1 MPEESANSLNS
12 NHERRL
18 SVTCR
23 YIDKLLAD
31 MESMLNVAT
40 SKLAFPQYTPD
51 LTSAQRRV
59 VEDYISRIRSQ
70 LIRVLDGQNI
80 ERPPADIPVARSLH
94 STLTFVDITV
104 EELRPEYMRGYGEVP
119 PQAAVE
125 LNRIAGEL
133 QGLVRQLD
141 QYLMR
146 GAGENLQQRL
156 EKLEQTGDEVPLLR
170 RLGTII
176 TEDERVEF
184 RSTLPLASV
193 ASEDQQ
199 GSPENSYGESA
210 LLRLGELAEEFDAEQ
225 VAADA
230 RSVAER
236 ISEGRFYVACIGQF
250 KRGKSSVLNALVG
263 DSLLPTGVVPVTTVP
278 TIVRYGSHAAARVRF
293 EAGASGWTD
302 IPVKTV
308 DEYVSEEKN
317 PENAK
322 HVAALEIFVP
332 NPLLATGMCFVDTPG
347 LGSVFTGNTAATQ
360 AFIPHIDAALVVI
373 GADPPLAGEELVLVE
388 AVARHVQDLIVA
400 LNKADR
406 TTDAERAA
414 AVAFARRQLEK
425 RLQHPVEP
433 FFEVSAAEQLEHR
446 GTGRDWDKLVAALRH
461 LVEGSGRRLIRAACE
476 RGLERISEQLLVII
490 MEEREALQRP
500 IEESESRIA
509 VMKQTIADAE
519 RSMREL
525 AYLFM
530 AEQQHLSDMFVDRH
544 KAFLARV
551 MPQASKEFDVALQSI
566 SCWLGPSYRRRSFR
580 EAQEVARRHIVPWL
594 KPEQEEAEK
603 EYRRVAL
610 RFVEMANEFLKKL
623 ANAGIPELAR
633 MPHALDPESGFRVRS
648 EFTFLDFIEVAQ
660 PASPLRWL
668 ADLILGL
675 VGALRIIK
683 SDARRFLAR
692 LLEFNSTRVQSDI
705 LNRVQESRGKLET
718 EIRKLLHE
726 VSRIAEQALARAKR
740 VREEGAPA
748 VEAELRRL
756 DSLEQEVRALGAP
769 EISEN

>member
-1 MPEESANSLNS
+1 MGRESKENSL
-12 NHERRL
+12 L
-18 SVTCR
+18 GKSVFSPM
-23 YIDKLLAD
+23 A
-31 MESMLNVAT
+31 
-40 SKLAFPQYTPD
+40 
-51 LTSAQRRV
+51 SA
-59 VEDYISRIRSQ
+59 
-70 LIRVLDGQNI
+70 
-80 ERPPADIPVARSLH
+80 A
-94 STLTFVDITV
+94 
-104 EELRPEYMRGYGEVP
+104 PEGN
-119 PQAAVE
+119 AH
-125 LNRIAGEL
+125 
-133 QGLVRQLD
+133 
-141 QYLMR
+141 
-146 GAGENLQQRL
+146 
-156 EKLEQTGDEVPLLR
+156 
-170 RLGTII
+170 
-176 TEDERVEF
+176 
-184 RSTLPLASV
+184 
-193 ASEDQQ
+193 
-199 GSPENSYGESA
+199 GESA
-210 LLRLGELAEEFDAEQ
+210 LLRLAELAEEFDAEQ

-236 ISEGRFYVACIGQF
+236 VSEGRFYVACIGQF

-263 DSLLPTGVVPVTTVP
+263 DSVLPTGVVPVTTVP
-278 TIVRYGSHAAARVRF
+278 TIVRYGSRASARVRF
-293 EAGASGWTD
+293 EAGGWTD

-317 PENAK
+317 PENTK

-332 NPLLATGMCFVDTPG
+332 SPLLATGMCFVDTPG

-388 AVARHVQDLIVA
+388 AVARHVRDLIIAV
-400 LNKADR
+400 NKADR
-406 TTDAERAA
+406 TTDAERAE

-425 RLQHPVEP
+425 RLQKHFTGPW
-433 FFEVSAAEQLEHR
+433 FEVSAAEQIKHR
-446 GTGRDWDKLVAALRH
+446 GTGRDWDKLVAALQH
-461 LVEGSGRRLIRAACE
+461 LVEGSGRRLIQAACE
-476 RGLERISEQLLVII
+476 RGLERISEQLLVIVT
-490 MEEREALQRP
+490 EEREALQRP
-500 IEESESRIA
+500 IEESEDRIA

-544 KAFLARV
+544 KAFLERV
-551 MPQASKEFDVALQSI
+551 MPQTSQEFDVALQSI
-566 SCWLGPSYRRRSFR
+566 SSWLGPTYRRRIFR

-603 EYRRVAL
+603 EYRRVAS

-668 ADLILGL
+668 ADLMLGL
-675 VGALRIIK
+675 VGARGIIK
-683 SDARRFLAR
+683 NDAQSFLAR
-692 LLEFNSTRVQSDI
+692 LLEFNGTRVQSDI
-705 LNRVQESRGKLET
+705 LNRVQESRGKLEV

-748 VEAELRRL
+748 VQAALQRL

-769 EISEN
+769 GISEN

>member
-31 MESMLNVAT
+31 MESILSISS
-40 SKLAFPQYTPD
+40 SKLAFPQYTSD
-51 LTSAQRRV
+51 LTPAQRRV
-59 VEDYISRIRSQ
+59 IEDYITRIRAQ
-70 LIRVLDGQNI
+70 LIRVLDGQHI

-125 LNRIAGEL
+125 LNSIAGEL
-133 QGLVRQLD
+133 QGLVRELD
-141 QYLMR
+141 QYLTR
-146 GAGENLQQRL
+146 SAGENPQQRPK
-156 EKLEQTGDEVPLLR
+156 KLEQTGEEAPLLP
-170 RLGTII
+170 
-176 TEDERVEF
+176 
-184 RSTLPLASV
+184 SASV
-193 ASEDQQ
+193 ASEQQ
-199 GSPENSYGESA
+199 KTAPENSHGESA
-210 LLRLGELAEEFDAEQ
+210 LLRLAELAEEFDAEQ

-236 ISEGRFYVACIGQF
+236 VSEGRFYVACIGQF

-263 DSLLPTGVVPVTTVP
+263 DSVLPTGVVPVTTVP
-278 TIVRYGSHAAARVRF
+278 TIVRHGPHAAARVRF
-293 EAGASGWTD
+293 QAAAGGWTD

-332 NPLLATGMCFVDTPG
+332 SPLLATGMCFVDTPG

-373 GADPPLAGEELVLVE
+373 GADPPLAGEELVMVE
-388 AVARHVQDLIVA
+388 AVAQRVQDLIFTV
-400 LNKADR
+400 NKADR

-425 RLQHPVEP
+425 RIQHSVGPL
-433 FFEVSAAEQLEHR
+433 FEVSAAEQLGHR
-446 GTGRDWDKLVAALRH
+446 GPGRDWDKLVAALKH

-476 RGLERISEQLLVII
+476 RGVERISEQLLVMIT
-490 MEEREALQRP
+490 EEREALQRP

-544 KAFLARV
+544 KLFLAQV

-566 SCWLGPSYRRRSFR
+566 SSWLGPSYRRRIFR
-580 EAQEVARRHIVPWL
+580 EAQEIARRHVVPWL

-603 EYRRVAL
+603 EYRGVAL

-668 ADLILGL
+668 ADLTLGL
-675 VGALRIIK
+675 VGAGKIIK
-683 SDARRFLAR
+683 NDARRFLAR

-756 DSLEQEVRALGAP
+756 DSLEQEVRGLGSP
-769 EISEN
+769 EIS

>member
-1 MPEESANSLNS
+1 MGTHSKENSL
-12 NHERRL
+12 
-18 SVTCR
+18 
-23 YIDKLLAD
+23 
-31 MESMLNVAT
+31 
-40 SKLAFPQYTPD
+40 
-51 LTSAQRRV
+51 
-59 VEDYISRIRSQ
+59 
-70 LIRVLDGQNI
+70 
-80 ERPPADIPVARSLH
+80 
-94 STLTFVDITV
+94 
-104 EELRPEYMRGYGEVP
+104 
-119 PQAAVE
+119 
-125 LNRIAGEL
+125 
-133 QGLVRQLD
+133 
-141 QYLMR
+141 
-146 GAGENLQQRL
+146 L
-156 EKLEQTGDEVPLLR
+156 EKPASPR
-170 RLGTII
+170 
-176 TEDERVEF
+176 
-184 RSTLPLASV
+184 LASV
-193 ASEDQQ
+193 ASDDRQA
-199 GSPENSYGESA
+199 SPDNSHGESA
-210 LLRLGELAEEFDAEQ
+210 LFRLAELADEFDAEQ

-250 KRGKSSVLNALVG
+250 KRGKSSILNALVG
-263 DSLLPTGVVPVTTVP
+263 DNVLPTGVVPVTTVP

-293 EAGASGWTD
+293 ETGAGVWTD

-332 NPLLATGMCFVDTPG
+332 SPLLKTGMCFVDTPG

-388 AVARHVQDLIVA
+388 AVARHVQDLIIIV
-400 LNKADR
+400 NKSDR

-414 AVAFARRQLEK
+414 AVAFARHQLEK
-425 RLQHPVEP
+425 RLHQHSAGPL
-433 FFEVSAAEQLEHR
+433 FEVSAAEQLEHR
-446 GTGRDWDKLVAALRH
+446 GTGRDWGKLVASLNK
-461 LVEGSGRRLIRAACE
+461 LVEGSGRRLIRAACD
-476 RGLERISEQLLVII
+476 RSLERIGEQLLAIVT
-490 MEEREALQRP
+490 EEREALQRP
-500 IEESESRIA
+500 VEESESRIA
-509 VMKQTIADAE
+509 LMKQTIADAE

-544 KAFLARV
+544 KVFLARI
-551 MPQASKEFDVALQSI
+551 MPQAGREFDVVLQSI
-566 SCWLGPSYRRRSFR
+566 SWRLGPSYRRGTFR
-580 EAQEVARRHIVPWL
+580 EAQELARRHVVPWL

-610 RFVEMANEFLKKL
+610 RFVEMANEFLQKL

-633 MPHALDPESGFRVRS
+633 MPHALDPESGFRIRS

-668 ADLILGL
+668 ADLFLGL
-675 VGALRIIK
+675 VGARKIIAN
-683 SDARRFLAR
+683 DARRFLTR

-705 LNRVQESRGKLET
+705 LNRVQESRGKLEA

-726 VSRIAEQALARAKR
+726 VTRIAEQALARARR

-748 VEAELRRL
+748 VQAALRRL

-769 EISEN
+769 GISENPITETAASS

>member
-156 EKLEQTGDEVPLLR
+156 EKLEQTGDEAPLLR

-293 EAGASGWTD
+293 EAGAGGWTD

-332 NPLLATGMCFVDTPG
+332 SPLLATGMCFVDTPG
-347 LGSVFTGNTAATQ
+347 LGSVFTGNTATTQ

-461 LVEGSGRRLIRAACE
+461 LVEGSGRRLIQAACE

-490 MEEREALQRP
+490 TEEREALQRP
-500 IEESESRIA
+500 IEESERRITA
-509 VMKQTIADAE
+509 MKQTIADAE

-580 EAQEVARRHIVPWL
+580 EAQEVARHHIVPWL

-675 VGALRIIK
+675 VGARRIIK
-683 SDARRFLAR
+683 NDARRFLAR

-756 DSLEQEVRALGAP
+756 DSLEQEVRALGTP

>member
-31 MESMLNVAT
+31 MESILNVSS
-40 SKLAFPQYTPD
+40 SKLAFPQYAPD

-59 VEDYISRIRSQ
+59 IEDYISRIRTQ

-94 STLTFVDITV
+94 STLAFVDITV
-104 EELRPEYMRGYGEVP
+104 EELRPEYIRGYGEVP

-125 LNRIAGEL
+125 LNSIAGEL
-133 QGLVRQLD
+133 QCLVRQLD

-146 GAGENLQQRL
+146 SADENLQRL

-176 TEDERVEF
+176 AEDGRVEF

-193 ASEDQQ
+193 AFEEPQC
-199 GSPENSYGESA
+199 SPENSHGESA
-210 LLRLGELAEEFDAEQ
+210 LLRLGELAEEFEAEQ

-230 RSVAER
+230 QSVAER
-236 ISEGRFYVACIGQF
+236 VSEGRFYVACIGQF

-263 DSLLPTGVVPVTTVP
+263 DIVLPTGVVPVTTVP
-278 TIVRYGSHAAARVRF
+278 TIIRYGSHAAARVRF
-293 EAGASGWTD
+293 EAGGWTD

-332 NPLLATGMCFVDTPG
+332 SPLLATGMCFVDTPG

-388 AVARHVQDLIVA
+388 AVARHVQDLIITV
-400 LNKADR
+400 NKADR

-425 RLQHPVEP
+425 RLQHSVGPL
-433 FFEVSAAEQLEHR
+433 FEVSAAEQLEHR
-446 GTGRDWDKLVAALRH
+446 GTGRDWGKLVAALKH

-476 RGLERISEQLLVII
+476 RGVERISEQLLVII
-490 MEEREALQRP
+490 TEEREALQRP
-500 IEESESRIA
+500 IEESESRIN

-525 AYLFM
+525 GYLFM
-530 AEQQHLSDMFVDRH
+530 AEQQHLSDVFVDRH

-551 MPQASKEFDVALQSI
+551 MPQASKEFDVAQQSI
-566 SCWLGPSYRRRSFR
+566 SCWLGPSYRRRIFR
-580 EAQEVARRHIVPWL
+580 EAQEIARRHVVPWL

-623 ANAGIPELAR
+623 ASAGIPELAR

-648 EFTFLDFIEVAQ
+648 EFTFLEFIEVAQ

-668 ADLILGL
+668 ADLTLGL
-675 VGALRIIK
+675 VGARKIIQN
-683 SDARRFLAR
+683 DAQRFLAR

-705 LNRVQESRGKLET
+705 LNRLQESRGKLET

-726 VSRIAEQALARAKR
+726 VSRIAEQALARAKK

-748 VEAELRRL
+748 VAAELRRL
-756 DSLEQEVRALGAP
+756 DSLEQEVRALGLLG
-769 EISEN
+769 ISDN

>member
-31 MESMLNVAT
+31 MESILNVSS
-40 SKLAFPQYTPD
+40 SKLAFPQYAPD

-59 VEDYISRIRSQ
+59 IEDYISRIRTQ

-94 STLTFVDITV
+94 STLAFVDITV
-104 EELRPEYMRGYGEVP
+104 EELRPEYIRGYGEVP

-125 LNRIAGEL
+125 LNSIAGEL
-133 QGLVRQLD
+133 QCLVRQLD

-146 GAGENLQQRL
+146 SADENLQRL
-156 EKLEQTGDEVPLLR
+156 EKLEQTGDEVPLLQ

-176 TEDERVEF
+176 AEDGRVEF

-193 ASEDQQ
+193 AFEEPQC
-199 GSPENSYGESA
+199 SPENSHGESA
-210 LLRLGELAEEFDAEQ
+210 LLRLGELAEEFEAEQ

-236 ISEGRFYVACIGQF
+236 VSEGRFYVACIGQF

-263 DSLLPTGVVPVTTVP
+263 DIVLPTGVVPVTTVP
-278 TIVRYGSHAAARVRF
+278 TIIRYGSHAAARVRF
-293 EAGASGWTD
+293 EAGGWTD

-332 NPLLATGMCFVDTPG
+332 SPLLATGMCFVDTPG

-388 AVARHVQDLIVA
+388 AVARHVQDLIITV
-400 LNKADR
+400 NKADR

-425 RLQHPVEP
+425 RLQHSVGPL
-433 FFEVSAAEQLEHR
+433 FEVSAAEQLEHR
-446 GTGRDWDKLVAALRH
+446 GTGRDWGKLVAALKH
-461 LVEGSGRRLIRAACE
+461 LVQGSGRRLIRAACE
-476 RGLERISEQLLVII
+476 RGVERISEQLLVII
-490 MEEREALQRP
+490 TEEREALQRP
-500 IEESESRIA
+500 IEESESRIN

-525 AYLFM
+525 GYLFM
-530 AEQQHLSDMFVDRH
+530 AEQQHLSDVFVDRH

-551 MPQASKEFDVALQSI
+551 MPQASKEFDVAQQSI
-566 SCWLGPSYRRRSFR
+566 SCWLGPSYRRRIFR
-580 EAQEVARRHIVPWL
+580 EAQEIARRHVVPWL

-623 ANAGIPELAR
+623 ASAGIPELAR

-648 EFTFLDFIEVAQ
+648 EFTFLEFIEVAQ

-668 ADLILGL
+668 ADLTLGL
-675 VGALRIIK
+675 VGARKIIQN
-683 SDARRFLAR
+683 DAQRFLAR

-705 LNRVQESRGKLET
+705 LNRLQESRGKLET

-726 VSRIAEQALARAKR
+726 VSRIAEQALARAKK

-748 VEAELRRL
+748 VAAELRRL
-756 DSLEQEVRALGAP
+756 DSLEQEVRALGLLG
-769 EISEN
+769 ISDN